1 MEIKK
6 NLNIEAI
13 LEAIN
18 KDNLVVFIG
27 AGVSA
32 NSTLPSWSDLIK
44 KFAQGLGMSRDLT
57 TDDYLRIPQYYYNQ
71 RGMKEYYQKI
81 NDIFNVKLTPNI
93 IHDRILEL
101 KPKHII
107 TTNYDNLI
115 EQAIEKHLLFYDLVC
130 EDLDL
135 PYTSN
140 GRLLIKMHGDLDRKN
155 IVLKEDDYLNYST
168 NFKLIESYIKSIFVN
183 NTVVFIGYS
192 LQDYDL
198 KLILK
203 SLQGILGEHFQK
215 AYLIDS
221 DEIIKS
227 TVEKEYFMNLGVNV
241 IDIAD
246 LPDSYK
252 KLEIEELESD
262 KGKNIV
268 RILNYINVYNNINY
282 NVLDFYYN
290 KLLLFKDLQK
300 VRIKDIVLKLGIEGS
315 YRLEKGNLFR
325 VDRLNKNSKFN
336 DILLLLKDIQ
346 VNLNT
351 HSYDVRKKYEFI
363 NTAFLKAGILQV
375 EIGPSGDDSIIYKVD
390 TSCKDKEPSIINNLL
405 MNNYME
411 IELLA
416 KQYYKTINE
425 FKGTYANELM
435 RAYGNYLMNRFVS
448 AYEILKKISI
458 EAYREKNYVTFY
470 IIEFNKRY
478 LIKKLKYIQVY
489 PSIRNDMS
497 EEVYLDYIRSLIKE
511 YETSNINLEEAF
523 EFLSKKEK
531 ESIRFLHDL
540 VQEQGYILQK
550 LNRVQKLKD
559 KVGEEVNTSYYGV
572 DPVAGA
578 LNDLIVDAYEFWDYS
593 NYNFIMLDHYS
604 EVKEYY
610 YYFVDSL
617 LNTYSK
623 EKEELGKGELDSFFG
638 DGANLMP
645 NYIFNLK
652 DINIICRYLNWKKIN
667 ELFVKYDI
675 DNVEVSISS
684 VIIKGCF
691 INIVNSYGKTKHVRN
706 LKEMMNN
713 MFLFLSKVKI
723 DKQDF
728 DDIIVSL
735 IKLLSSNYINSELY
749 SGLLH
754 FIKGQAIF
762 GNVTSETINNLT
774 LCFINKV
781 LDTEYNTHR
790 GGHEVSA
797 LSEYNY
803 IKELV
808 TSVELKEE
816 LNVGVNEINKL
827 LDSIQFGELRN
838 KKQDIIFDI
847 FMPLS
852 LHLSNELK
860 ELIKNYIIEN
870 LNQRFSIKQ
879 YSIACLNRAINPSN
893 ELEQKSYEQVTELK
907 KSQGK
912 SPVKVSPDPLQ
923 ENLSYLI
930 RLLLDDKIL
939 NKERF
944 QDFIGINNLYD
955 FLILKENYNFE
966 NVFELEW
973 LTYLNNKELKKM
985 FNHEKV
991 IKGLKEKFIS
1001 EIIKND
1007 LSKEL
1012 KAIYFQHF
1020 G

>member
-44 KFAQGLGMSRDLT
+44 KFAQGLGMNRDLT
-57 TDDYLRIPQYYYNQ
+57 SDDYLRIPQYYYNQ

-81 NDIFNVKLTPNI
+81 NGIFNVKLTPNI

-115 EQAIEKHLLFYDLVC
+115 EQAIEKHFLFYDLVC

-140 GRLLIKMHGDLDRKN
+140 GRLLIKMHGDLDKKN

-252 KLEIEELESD
+252 KLEIKELESV

-268 RILNYINVYNNINY
+268 RILKYINVYNNINY

-300 VRIKDIVLKLGIEGS
+300 VRVKDIVLKLGIEGS
-315 YRLEKGNLFR
+315 YRLEKDNLFR
-325 VDRLNKNSKFN
+325 VSQLNKNSKFN
-336 DILLLLKDIQ
+336 DILSLLKDIQ

-351 HSYDVRKKYEFI
+351 QSYDVRKKYEFI

-375 EIGPSGDDSIIYKVD
+375 EIGPFSDDSVVYKVD

-425 FKGTYANELM
+425 FKSTYANELM

-448 AYEILKKISI
+448 AYEILKRISI

-478 LIKKLKYIQVY
+478 LIKKLKYIEVY
-489 PSIRNDMS
+489 PSIGNDMS
-497 EEVYLDYIRSLIKE
+497 EEVYLDHIRSLIKE

-531 ESIRFLHDL
+531 ESVRFLHDL

-572 DPVAGA
+572 DPAAGA
-578 LNDLIVDAYEFWDYS
+578 LNDLIVDAYEFWNYS
-593 NYNFIMLDHYS
+593 NYNFIMLDQYS

-623 EKEELGKGELDSFFG
+623 EKEKIGKGELDSFFG
-638 DGANLMP
+638 DGASLMP

-652 DINIICRYLNWKKIN
+652 DINIICRYLNWEKIN

-675 DNVEVSISS
+675 ENVEVSVPS

-691 INIVNSYGKTKHVRN
+691 INIINSYGTAKHVRN
-706 LKEMMNN
+706 IKEMMNN

-723 DKQDF
+723 DRQDF

-790 GGHEVSA
+790 GGQEVSA
-797 LSEYNY
+797 LSEYSY
-803 IKELV
+803 IKELI
-808 TSVELKEE
+808 TSVELKEK
-816 LNVGVNEINKL
+816 LDVGVNEINKL

-838 KKQDIIFDI
+838 KKQDIILDI

-852 LHLSNELK
+852 LHLSDELK

-879 YSIACLNRAINPSN
+879 YTIACLNGAINPSY
-893 ELEQKSYEQVTELK
+893 ELEQKSYEQVIDLK
-907 KSQGK
+907 ESEGK
-912 SPVKVSPDPLQ
+912 NPVKVSPDPLQ

-939 NKERF
+939 NRERVR
-944 QDFIGINNLYD
+944 DFIGINNLYD
-955 FLILKENYNFE
+955 FLILKEDYNFE

-973 LTYLNNKELKKM
+973 LTYLNNKELKKI

-1007 LSKEL
+1007 LSEEL
-1012 KAIYFQHF
+1012 KSIYFQHF